1 MRTSRPKTADEIKDI
16 AMAALLSVAQDGN
29 APAAAR
35 AAASRTMLEAI
46 GAIGRNQDLA
56 KLDEKRS
63 LAEMSSTEINQEI
76 MRLSDK
82 LPKPRLRKLDLG

>member
-1 MRTSRPKTADEIKDI
+1 MTTKPKTPDELKAI
-16 AMAALLSVAQDGN
+16 AMQALLDVAQDSA

-56 KLDEKRS
+56 KLDEQRS
-63 LAEMSSTEINQEI
+63 LAEMSPTEINDEI
-76 MRLSDK
+76 TRLVGK
-82 LPKPRLRKLDLG
+82 LPKPRLKKLDLG